1 MSSRFSLT
9 HPQLPSISDKMFNV
23 GIENGAAIERESA
36 LEAVNRISGIQR
48 GQEITAREK
57 RRVFCRLAKQQ
68 EHCSSPGGSIS
79 NVNVREGITWPPF
92 REGPGLG
99 S

>member
-1 MSSRFSLT
+1 MGVLVVVILDPALLDLIDDSPSTSGPGRKRSGVLRVKVIVVPPRDSPASL
-9 HPQLPSISDKMFNV
+9 
-23 GIENGAAIERESA
+23 A
-36 LEAVNRISGIQR
+36 
-48 GQEITAREK
+48 
-57 RRVFCRLAKQQ
+57 
-68 EHCSSPGGSIS
+68 GGSIG